1 MPTIRLN
8 VTHTHAG
15 IAYPAGTVIDVD
27 DYTGRWL
34 IDHQIGTL
42 ATPEVPSEAAPE
54 TTSETAPTSPPEDA
68 VPLVRPR
75 TFKPNKE

>member
-15 IAYPAGTVIDVD
+15 IAYPAGTVINVD

-42 ATPEVPSEAAPE
+42 AAPDLPPEATPEDDAP
-54 TTSETAPTSPPEDA
+54 
-68 VPLVRPR
+68 VLRPR
-75 TFKPNKE
+75 TLKPTKE

>member
-15 IAYPAGTVIDVD
+15 IAYPSGTVIDVD

-42 ATPEVPSEAAPE
+42 AALEAPSEAAPE
-54 TTSETAPTSPPEDA
+54 ATPTSPPEDA
-68 VPLVRPR
+68 VPLVKPR
-75 TFKPNKE
+75 TLKPTKE

>member
-27 DYTGRWL
+27 DYTSRWL

-42 ATPEVPSEAAPE
+42 AAPEAPSEA
-54 TTSETAPTSPPEDA
+54 TPTSPPEDA